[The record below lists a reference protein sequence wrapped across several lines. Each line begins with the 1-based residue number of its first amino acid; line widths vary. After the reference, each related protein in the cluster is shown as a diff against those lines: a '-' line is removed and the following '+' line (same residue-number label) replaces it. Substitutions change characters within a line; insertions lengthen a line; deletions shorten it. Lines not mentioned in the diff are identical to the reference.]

1 MIGRNHNSSLSLA
14 ATSLLA
20 SSAVAQSNF
29 TCKSAGTGTTYNA
42 TSKYLGCYLD
52 PSVSILGAVK
62 LSTIA
67 MTPQLCTSFCGARGY
82 SYAGINFGTQCFCD
96 VAPNY
101 SNAKLVDDT
110 KCSSKCYTDPSQR
123 CGATYVESLYQ
134 VLNPQGNAST
144 GSASNNYIPACETSP
159 LCSHQVC
166 NTSLST
172 ADRVASLVGELQLE
186 EKILNLVDSAAGSGR
201 LGLPPYEWWNEA
213 THGVGSAPGVQFAHM
228 GSNYSYATSFPSP
241 ILTAAA
247 FDDPLVRAIGEV
259 VGREGR
265 AFGNGGFAGFDYW
278 APNMNAFRDPRWGR
292 GQETPGEDIY
302 HVQNYIKNYVPGMQG
317 PDVDQKQII
326 ATCKH
331 YAVYDLETG
340 RYGNDYNP
348 SVQDL
353 ADYYLAAF
361 KTCVRDA
368 HVGSIMCSYNA
379 VGGYPSCANE
389 YLLEEVLREHWGFN
403 APGSYVVSDCGAV
416 TDIYQFHNFTNTEE
430 AAASVALNAGTDIEC
445 GSSFLKLNSSLADGQ
460 VTIARMDQ
468 ALTRLYSALF
478 TVGYFDGNEYTS
490 LDFSDVA
497 TPDAQNIAYTA
508 AHEGMTLLQNNGL
521 LPLGETNSYK
531 NVAVI
536 GPYANATTQ
545 MQGDY
550 SGTPKYLRSPLSA
563 FQNQSGWNVTYAMG
577 TLINAYNDSGI
588 SAAVDA
594 AKNADLIIYLG
605 GIDGSIE
612 NEQLDRTNLTYPSY
626 QLELISQLA
635 AIGAPMVVVTFGG
648 GQLDHTPIF
657 DNAGVCS
664 VIWAGYPSQD
674 GGPALLDVLLGVQS
688 IAGRLPITQYPASYV
703 NETNIF
709 DIALRPNVNS
719 TGRTYKWYTGTAVRP
734 FGFGMHYTTFAF
746 SWDGQ
751 PSSHYD
757 ITELIAASQDSGPI
771 NDITPFTTVTATVQN
786 TGKHTSDYVGL
797 LFLSSDSGPLP
808 LPIKSLVSYDRLH
821 NITVGGS
828 DQLILPLTLGSLARS
843 DENGNLVV
851 YPGNYKLMLDNDA
864 CLTFEFV
871 LTGAAAI
878 IETLP
883 TQGPRSQYNYTVP
896 VNVQAPSW
904 QAYS

>member
-1 MIGRNHNSSLSLA
+1 
-14 ATSLLA
+14 
-20 SSAVAQSNF
+20 
-29 TCKSAGTGTTYNA
+29 
-42 TSKYLGCYLD
+42 
-52 PSVSILGAVK
+52 
-62 LSTIA
+62 
-67 MTPQLCTSFCGARGY
+67 
-82 SYAGINFGTQCFCD
+82 
-96 VAPNY
+96 
-101 SNAKLVDDT
+101 
-110 KCSSKCYTDPSQR
+110 
-123 CGATYVESLYQ
+123 
-134 VLNPQGNAST
+134 
-144 GSASNNYIPACETSP
+144 
-159 LCSHQVC
+159 
-166 NTSLST
+166 
-172 ADRVASLVGELQLE
+172 
-186 EKILNLVDSAAGSGR
+186 
-201 LGLPPYEWWNEA
+201 
-213 THGVGSAPGVQFAHM
+213 
-228 GSNYSYATSFPSP
+228 
-241 ILTAAA
+241 
-247 FDDPLVRAIGEV
+247 
-259 VGREGR
+259 
-265 AFGNGGFAGFDYW
+265 
-278 APNMNAFRDPRWGR
+278 
-292 GQETPGEDIY
+292 
-302 HVQNYIKNYVPGMQG
+302 
-317 PDVDQKQII
+317 
-326 ATCKH
+326 
-331 YAVYDLETG
+331 
-340 RYGNDYNP
+340 
-348 SVQDL
+348 
-353 ADYYLAAF
+353 
-361 KTCVRDA
+361 
-368 HVGSIMCSYNA
+368 
-379 VGGYPSCANE
+379 
-389 YLLEEVLREHWGFN
+389 
-403 APGSYVVSDCGAV
+403 
-416 TDIYQFHNFTNTEE
+416 
-430 AAASVALNAGTDIEC
+430 
-445 GSSFLKLNSSLADGQ
+445 
-460 VTIARMDQ
+460 MDQ

-478 TVGYFDGNEYTS
+478 TVGYFDGNQYTS

-594 AKNADLIIYLG
+594 AKHADLIIYLG

-626 QLELISQLA
+626 QLDLISQLA

-751 PSSHYD
+751 PSSHYN

-786 TGKHTSDYVGL
+786 TGKHTSDYIGL

-864 CLTFEFV
+864 CLTFEFA